1 MLQAQVV
8 ASFEEVIA
16 GFEARVAVIEN
27 VEYLSIRDFI
37 MRFGKKSADTSN
49 REWKKISQERKHEL
63 ADDLRSYKFPG
74 QGQTEQP
81 VISFKGALKLIMWIE
96 GRHAKNCRSAMAGI
110 LQRYCDGDQRL
121 CEEVEENRRMG
132 KRKSY
137 EMFANNVI
145 QNAEGKVAKKDH
157 EMPTANYVYA
167 TKSPAFPGLIK
178 IGKTID
184 VAKRLSSLNTSC
196 APAPHV
202 IVAVAPYF
210 DNQRD
215 EETAHTFFASAR
227 REGEFFELE
236 DEVVKNY
243 FATHITSQY
252 NLELAQHIARVQGLS
267 V

>member
-1 MLQAQVV
+1 MRITHDNYIYAVDLVMVV
-8 ASFEEVIA
+8 TALERNPA
-16 GFEARVAVIEN
+16 G
-27 VEYLSIRDFI
+27 LSLRRILAKNLISVQMIHRNTG
-37 MRFGKKSADTSN
+37 GKGNGNTQLLTPHDA
-49 REWKKISQERKHEL
+49 IQ
-63 ADDLRSYKFPG
+63 
-74 QGQTEQP
+74 
-81 VISFKGALKLIMWIE
+81 LIMVLPGE
-96 GRHAKNCRSAMAGI
+96 MARTIRLQMVSI
-110 LQRYCDGDQRL
+110 LQRYCDGDQSL

-145 QNAEGKVAKKDH
+145 QNAQAKVARKAH
-157 EMPTANYVYA
+157 EIPEMTFVYA

-184 VAKRLSSLNTSC
+184 IPKRLSSLNTSC

-202 IVAVAPYF
+202 IVAVAPSF
-210 DNQRD
+210 DNHRD
-215 EETAHTFFASAR
+215 EQTTHAFFASAR

-236 DEVVKNY
+236 DEVVKDY

-252 NLELAQHIARVQGLS
+252 DRELAQYIARVKESS

>member
-1 MLQAQVV
+1 LNPPKKKDTVSVV
-8 ASFEEVIA
+8 DESEKPQSPEKLYRGEISKN
-16 GFEARVAVIEN
+16 GK
-27 VEYLSIRDFI
+27 
-37 MRFGKKSADTSN
+37 RFFTSD
-49 REWKKISQERKHEL
+49 ETL
-63 ADDLRSYKFPG
+63 FLF
-74 QGQTEQP
+74 
-81 VISFKGALKLIMWIE
+81 
-96 GRHAKNCRSAMAGI
+96 CRSAMAGI

-202 IVAVAPYF
+202 IVAVAPSF

-243 FATHITSQY
+243 FATHITSQ
-252 NLELAQHIARVQGLS
+252 
-267 V
+267 